1 MVSCVFT
8 YLVKYRKAFY
18 HRLRE
23 ELDARGIGLNLIYGQ
38 PSPEAV
44 SRQQELELSWGQP
57 IRNTVIPVGGRELFW
72 QPALPLLRGS
82 DLVVVD
88 VASKLLLNYVL
99 ILEQVLGRRRV
110 AFLGHGFNARQQPG
124 TLMGEWV
131 KATISRRPHWWFAYN
146 DLSAD
151 AVVRLGYPRERI
163 TSVQNAIDTREL
175 VAAREAL
182 TPGQLQEMRRTLGL
196 EGENVGLFVGGMY
209 ADKLLPFLLA
219 ACERIRAAVP
229 DFEMLFLGA
238 GPDEGLVRAAAAT
251 HPWIHYLPPRF
262 DADKVPYCM
271 PAKLLLLPGA
281 VGLTVLDSFGM
292 RIPLVTL
299 ADHYH
304 GPEIAYLEPETN
316 GVVLPATTSPEEYA
330 GEVARLLRDEERLG
344 RLRNG
349 CARASEVYTVEEMAR
364 RFAHGLSLALAR

>member
-1 MVSCVFT
+1 
-8 YLVKYRKAFY
+8 
-18 HRLRE
+18 
-23 ELDARGIGLNLIYGQ
+23 
-38 PSPEAV
+38 
-44 SRQQELELSWGQP
+44 
-57 IRNTVIPVGGRELFW
+57 VIPIGGRELFW

-110 AFLGHGFNARQQPG
+110 AFMGHGFNARQQPG
-124 TLMGEWV
+124 TLVGEWV

-151 AVVRLGYPRERI
+151 AVVQLGYPRERI
-163 TSVQNAIDTREL
+163 TSVQNAIDTKAL
-175 VAAREAL
+175 VAARQAV
-182 TPGQLQEMRRTLGL
+182 TPGQLQDMRRRLGL
-196 EGENVGLFVGGMY
+196 GGENVGLFVGGMY

-229 DFEMLFLGA
+229 DFEMLFMGA
-238 GPDEGLVRAAAAT
+238 GPDEGLVRSAAAA

-271 PAKLLLLPGA
+271 PAKVLLLPGA

-292 RIPLVTL
+292 QIPLVTL
-299 ADHYH
+299 ADRYH

-316 GVVLPATTSPEEYA
+316 GVVLPGTASPGDYA
-330 GEVARLLRDEERLG
+330 GEVARLLRDEDRLERL
-344 RLRNG
+344 RKG